1 MNRIYKIFLNILRH
15 LLEFYLQIIEYLND
29 IVERANKT
37 FLK

>member
-15 LLEFYLQIIEYLND
+15 LLEFCLQIIEYLND